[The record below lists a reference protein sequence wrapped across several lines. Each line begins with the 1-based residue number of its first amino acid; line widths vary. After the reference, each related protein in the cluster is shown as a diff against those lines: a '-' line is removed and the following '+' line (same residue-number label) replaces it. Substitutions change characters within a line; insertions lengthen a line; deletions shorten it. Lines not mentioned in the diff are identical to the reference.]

1 MGAMR
6 FEAVG
11 RSHVGM
17 VREHN
22 EDALLL
28 VPEQRLFVV
37 ADGMGGHAS
46 GEVASE
52 IAVQTLSEFFHA
64 TGAEGNA
71 TWPSVGGDDQL
82 PREANRLVAGIK
94 LANTRILQRAAAEE
108 RLRGMGTTLAAALLD
123 GPRIWIAWA
132 GDSRV
137 YRSRGGKLTQLS
149 EDHSLLNDYIRLRNP
164 TAEEIAGFPHKH
176 VIVRA
181 LGMKSDLTVDVI
193 GDDPQDADIYLLCSD
208 GLSGMITDDRI
219 QGILEG
225 ATDLE
230 VAAGQLIDAA
240 NAAGG
245 TDNITVLLVRC
256 RP

>member
-1 MGAMR
+1 MR
-6 FEAVG
+6 IEAAG

-17 VREHN
+17 IREHN

-28 VPEQRLFVV
+28 EPEQRLFAV

-52 IAVQTLSEFFHA
+52 IAVHTLSEFFHS
-64 TGAEGNA
+64 TGADGDA
-71 TWPSVGGDDQL
+71 TWPATGDEEL
-82 PREANRLVAGIK
+82 PREASRLVAGIK
-94 LANTRILQRAAAEE
+94 LANARILQRAAEE
-108 RLRGMGTTLAAALLD
+108 DRLRGMGTTVAAVVVD
-123 GPRIWIAWA
+123 GGQVWIGWA

-137 YRSRGGKLTQLS
+137 YRSRQGKLTQLS

-181 LGMKSDLTVDVI
+181 LGMRSDVAVDVVRDEAED
-193 GDDPQDADIYLLCSD
+193 GDLYLLCSD
-208 GLSGMITDDRI
+208 GLSGMISDDRI

-225 ATDLE
+225 ATDLDM
-230 VAAGQLIDAA
+230 AAGQLIDAA

-256 RP
+256 RDT